1 MMMFRNMVTS
11 LLDKERIRTT
21 LERAKAV
28 RPIAERIITL
38 GKRESL
44 HARRRALAFIKDP
57 AVVAKLFDTIA
68 PRFSQRPGGYTRI
81 IRLGNRVGD
90 GAQRAII
97 ELIGSEY
104 KPDKKESK
112 GAKKASKGAAA
123 GDEKKESKET
133 KKASKEA
140 AAGDENKESKETKK
154 ASKEAAAGD
163 KKKESKGAKKASKG
177 AAAGDRKKE
186 SRETKK
192 ASKEAAAGDKKKES
206 KSTKKAS
213 KGAAAGDKK
222 KEK

>member
-1 MMMFRNMVTS
+1 MMFRNMVTS

-192 ASKEAAAGDKKKES
+192 ASKEAAAGDKKKEI